1 MLHYAM
7 NLEEVTLWEDTTAWP
22 VPLSLAV
29 ELNEVVLIEGAGPEV
44 SVPLMEVAATLQ
56 YPKSGRVRHWG
67 QEAAGVSREELYRL
81 RSRMAYISPQ
91 QMLLHRLTLGDNIAL
106 APCYHLG
113 FSESAALAAHAD
125 LLAQLNLRAH
135 LNRYPAQVPAA
146 LYARAVWARELVK
159 EPELI
164 LAVISGESSTPVG
177 TTLLVTVLQDYLAR
191 HGGAALLA
199 GESLQPFY
207 SLGHR
212 LLVLEAGELR
222 KQPLLEHR
230 ARPLTAYLALV

>member
-1 MLHYAM
+1 MLHHAL
-7 NLEEVTLWEDTTAWP
+7 NLEEVTLAEDTAAWP
-22 VPLSLAV
+22 APLSLAV

-44 SVPLMEVAATLQ
+44 SLPLMEVAATLQ
-56 YPKSGRVRHWG
+56 YPKAGRVRHWG
-67 QEAAGVSREELYRL
+67 REAAEVSRAELYDL
-81 RSRMAYISPQ
+81 RSRMAYISPR

-113 FSESAALAAHAD
+113 SSESAALAAHAD

-135 LNRYPAQVPAA
+135 LNRYPAQVSAA

-164 LAVISGESSTPVG
+164 LAVISGELATPAG
-177 TTLLVTVLQDYLAR
+177 ATLLATIFQDYLDR
-191 HGGAALLA
+191 HGGAMVLA

-207 SLGHR
+207 GLGQR
-212 LLVLEAGELR
+212 LLRLEAGQLR

-230 ARPLTAYLALV
+230 ARPLTAYLPLV

>member
-1 MLHYAM
+1 MLHYAL
-7 NLEEVTLWEDTTAWP
+7 NLEGVSLAEETAAWP
-22 VPLSLAV
+22 APLSLSV
-29 ELNEVVLIEGAGPEV
+29 ELNEVVLLEGAGPEV
-44 SVPLMEVAATLQ
+44 SLPLMEVAATLQ
-56 YPKSGRVRHWG
+56 SPAGGRVRHWG
-67 QEAAGVSREELYRL
+67 LEAAEVSREGLFHL
-81 RSRMAYISPQ
+81 RSRMAYISAR
-91 QMLLHRLTLGDNIAL
+91 QMLLHRLTLGGNIAL

-113 FSESAALAAHAD
+113 ISEPEALAAHAD
-125 LLAQLNLRAH
+125 LLAQLNLRA
-135 LNRYPAQVPAA
+135 NPDQVSAA
-146 LYARAVWARELVK
+146 VYARAVWAREMVK

-164 LAVISGESSTPVG
+164 LAVIGGELATPAG
-177 TTLLVTVLQDYLAR
+177 ATMLATVLQDYLAR
-191 HGGAALLA
+191 HGGAAMLA